1 MQIYDILNAMSQDAQ
16 TPLQVLKLD
25 GGMAKNDLM
34 MRFQADVLRVECLR
48 SAVLETTAL
57 GAAFLAGLGIGF
69 WESQQAI
76 VDAWRV
82 DGHFVPALDEATVA
96 QHVAQWSSALAQ
108 V

>member
-1 MQIYDILNAMSQDAQ
+1 MLH
-16 TPLQVLKLD
+16 
-25 GGMAKNDLM
+25 
-34 MRFQADVLRVECLR
+34 VECLR

-76 VDAWRV
+76 IDAWRV
-82 DGHFVPALDEATVA
+82 DGHFVPSLDETTVA
-96 QHVAQWSSALAQ
+96 QHVAKWSSALAR

>member
-1 MQIYDILNAMSQDAQ
+1 
-16 TPLQVLKLD
+16 
-25 GGMAKNDLM
+25 MANNDLM
-34 MRFQADVLRVECLR
+34 MQFQADVLGVECLR

-82 DGHFVPALDEATVA
+82 NGHFVPSLDEETVL
-96 QHVAQWSSALAQ
+96 QHVAQWKSALRK